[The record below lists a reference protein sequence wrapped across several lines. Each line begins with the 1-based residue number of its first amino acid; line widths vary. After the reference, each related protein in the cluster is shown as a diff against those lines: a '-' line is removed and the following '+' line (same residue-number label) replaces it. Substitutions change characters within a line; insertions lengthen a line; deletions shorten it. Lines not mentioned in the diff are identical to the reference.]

1 MLHNPSNSSDTQF
14 KPEVSKISTIDLI
27 IENESDLLFY
37 LDNLLKKKVQAIAF
51 DMEGDQGL
59 LRYNYSISIFQCFD
73 GENKV
78 IIDVL
83 KIGNKPG
90 LHQFLTCSD
99 IVKVMFS
106 CANDIFMTQ
115 NVLGCTIFPVRDI
128 AVGQKLLGLP
138 INLSSYLKIDRE
150 KKDAFQRAN
159 WLRRPIRSE
168 LLNYAINDVLELFNI
183 EKEIETG
190 LLDQNLYAKYLEESS
205 LLSKRNF
212 IINQFRLYK
221 EKFPGYKRL
230 KPDKK
235 RLAANVWV
243 FRELLGKYYDLPVGF
258 LLSKQSMVKVIKEP
272 ENLLFSLESELNRNR
287 KNGKKIEPGLIDKY
301 YNRAVEI
308 NSK

>member
-37 LDNLLKKKVQAIAF
+37 LDNLLKKKVQAIAL

-190 LLDQNLYAKYLEESS
+190 LLDQSLYARYLEESS

-221 EKFPGYKRL
+221 EKFPGYKRF

-287 KNGKKIEPGLIDKY
+287 KNGKKIEPGLIEKY
-301 YNRAVEI
+301 YKRAVEI